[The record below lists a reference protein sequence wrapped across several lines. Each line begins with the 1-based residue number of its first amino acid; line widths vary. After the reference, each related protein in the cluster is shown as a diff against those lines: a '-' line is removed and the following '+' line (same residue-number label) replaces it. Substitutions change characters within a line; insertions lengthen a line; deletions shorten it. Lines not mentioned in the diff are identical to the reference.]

1 MFLLL
6 EGCAVLLGLLSG
18 EEVLQFVSAT
28 VALEADRGIEDNL
41 IFCLFKVDCI
51 GVDEMLGPFHTDHFT
66 YRHRKDTM
74 ALLIKIHN
82 F

>member
-1 MFLLL
+1 V
-6 EGCAVLLGLLSG
+6 VLLGLLSG

-51 GVDEMLGPFHTDHFT
+51 GIDEILSFERLDLLRFNILGMLLPLGLF
-66 YRHRKDTM
+66 M
-74 ALLIKIHN
+74 A
-82 F
+82 